1 MLMLPL
7 PAQPDW
13 RRLPYLTLLLICAC
27 FVVFVLQGRDW
38 NHSQEAMRFY
48 RDSSLAAVEL
58 PAYVADLAQRD
69 PERAAPLAEA
79 LSKKAFSEVWRT
91 MEGDPAFMARLESE
105 QVITPDQ
112 AAYRRW
118 RDDRRLYATLRGRNL
133 TERLAFKP
141 HAPAPFDFLTHPY
154 PHGGMFHLASNLAML
169 LMIGYAL
176 ELAVGPL
183 IVFGLFMIGSV
194 ISVVPSI
201 FLPIGEY
208 TLIYGA
214 AGPIATLMGFYA
226 VLFGRQ
232 RVTFFYW
239 LIARFGKASWPA
251 LALFALWLINEVLQY
266 LVLDKQNSINYL
278 GHLAA
283 LVCGGLLA
291 AIYRWQT
298 ALSHIPPRLNSPKL
312 IGKLR
317 KRAKKALKRGQYGLA
332 ADGYRT
338 LSEALPD
345 DSEIAR
351 AFIETARLAG
361 QPGILR
367 DAAAHLLTL
376 AVKNPEKLPAA
387 SLAAALGDIHPYLP
401 RFSAKG
407 WRRIISQLI
416 QGREIETVERL
427 VLQLLAQADQGEFGP
442 ELQQEITHA
451 FERTGTV
458 EHSARLL
465 RLIDTRVAIEN

>member
-58 PAYVADLAQRD
+58 PAYVTDLARRD
-69 PERAAPLAEA
+69 PERAAPLDDA
-79 LSKKAFSEVWRT
+79 LRKKAFSEVWRA
-91 MEGDPAFMARLESE
+91 MEGDADFMARLEAE
-105 QVITPDQ
+105 QVISPEQDI
-112 AAYRRW
+112 YRRW
-118 RDDRRLYATLRGRNL
+118 QDDRRLYTTLRARNL
-133 TERLAFKP
+133 TEKLAFKAHSP
-141 HAPAPFDFLTHPY
+141 DLPDFLTHAFA
-154 PHGGMFHLASNLAML
+154 HSGVFHLASNLAML
-169 LMIGYAL
+169 LMLGYAL
-176 ELAVGPL
+176 ELAIGPL
-183 IVFGLFMIGSV
+183 IVLALFASGGIIASLTALLT
-194 ISVVPSI
+194 PT
-201 FLPIGEY
+201 GEY

-214 AGPIATLMGFYA
+214 TGPIAALMGFYA
-226 VLFGRQ
+226 ALFGRQ

-239 LIARFGKASWPA
+239 LVARFGKASWPA
-251 LALFALWLINEVLQY
+251 LALLPIWLVNELLQGFF
-266 LVLDKQNSINYL
+266 LDKQNSINYF

-283 LVCGGLLA
+283 FAWGGLLA

-298 ALSHIPPRLNSPKL
+298 SLTHIPPRLNSPKL

-345 DSEIAR
+345 DGEIAR

-367 DAAAHLLTL
+367 DAAAHLLTQ
-376 AVKNPEKLPAA
+376 AVKHPGKLPAA
-387 SLAAALGDIHPYLP
+387 SLAAALGDIHPHLP

-407 WRRIISQLI
+407 WRRIVSQLI
-416 QGREIETVERL
+416 QGREIEAVERL

-451 FERTGTV
+451 FERTGTL
-458 EHSARLL
+458 EYSARLL
-465 RLIDTRVAIEN
+465 RLIEKRVLTEG